1 MAVAVVETRI
11 AQQTVL
17 PTGLSL
23 DFQLQEQAEL
33 EFSVAH

>member
-1 MAVAVVETRI
+1 MAVAVAEILI

-17 PTGLSL
+17 QTGLSS
-23 DFQLQEQAEL
+23 DSQLQEQAEL